1 LEDLRTSTAI
11 VSGLMGHRHFL
22 GSSQFFDD
30 EHDQGW
36 NHTHPEHPYSSQAT
50 SGTSENRSHVYPA
63 ENMLNEGMPVSSHW
77 NSSPGPNAYTD
88 SGHSVE
94 RPHYNP
100 GVSGPSHDPSV
111 NSTVPTFSA
120 PHENYV
126 TFASSSSYNSHTWS
140 NASYVD
146 HQSMESVRGAQ
157 KRKRP
162 CPSSIYEMGSSSQYH
177 GDRTPADTHFP
188 SELHLGKS
196 ITHDHDPHYMPWLM
210 NPTYRSNNLSI
221 RGESSSRN
229 VRSRPTLD
237 SETSLGRNNLPRSL
251 SLDSHSTHHHS
262 VDHYGSGQFPGQTS
276 HGNKDWNCAR
286 LSPVLRDINGFSPE
300 TNNFLPARSVVN
312 SLSVNTSGYHHH
324 ELTGNRNPT
333 VSHGVPGTS
342 TLSTSSSRFSHRST
356 STYRSSS
363 HGSRSGHVASS
374 SGDRSHLV
382 TETYPSRHLRPPPH
396 ISWRSGDRPGRRRS
410 SYERF
415 QPPFDEVAL
424 HERFSSEEFMVEDRQ
439 PQYYG
444 SRNMLDHHRD
454 MRLDIDNMSY
464 EELLDLG
471 ERIGSVNT
479 GLSDSAISSCLLAT
493 MYYPSYQTEEQR
505 KCAICLEEYK
515 EKEELGEVKGCG
527 HDYHGRCIKKWL
539 SMKNSCP
546 ICKSPALPDASK
558 NSS

>member
-1 LEDLRTSTAI
+1 MLNGERTFCA
-11 VSGLMGHRHFL
+11 GLMGHRNFL

-36 NHTHPEHPYSSQAT
+36 NHTHPEHPYTSLAR

-77 NSSPGPNAYTD
+77 NSSPGTNAYTA

-100 GVSGPSHDPSV
+100 GASGPSHDPFV

-120 PHENYV
+120 PNEDYL
-126 TFASSSSYNSHTWS
+126 TFASSSNCNSQAWT

-146 HQSMESVRGAQ
+146 QSMENVRGAQ

-177 GDRTPADTHFP
+177 RDRTPTDTHFP
-188 SELHLGKS
+188 SEFHLGKS

-210 NPTYRSNNLSI
+210 NPTYSSNNLSI

-229 VRSRPTLD
+229 VRSRSTLD
-237 SETSLGRNNLPRSL
+237 LETSLGRNNLPRSL
-251 SLDSHSTHHHS
+251 SLDSHSTHRHS
-262 VDHYGSGQFPGQTS
+262 VDHSGSGQFAGQTS

-286 LSPVLRDINGFSPE
+286 LSSVPRDTNGFSSE

-312 SLSVNTSGYHHH
+312 SLSVDTSGYHHG
-324 ELTGNRNPT
+324 LTGNRNHT
-333 VSHGVPGTS
+333 VSHGFPGTS
-342 TLSTSSSRFSHRST
+342 AQSTSSSRFSHHRST
-356 STYRSSS
+356 PTYRTSSQ
-363 HGSRSGHVASS
+363 GSRLGHVASS

-415 QPPFDEVAL
+415 QPPFDEVSL
-424 HERFSSEEFMVEDRQ
+424 HERFSSEGFMVVDRQ
-439 PQYYG
+439 PHYYE

-464 EELLDLG
+464 EELLALG

-493 MYYPSYQTEEQR
+493 TYYPAYQKEDQR